1 MSVVAEAPG
10 PVLITGAAGGIGAAV
25 AAAFAADGAAIAL
38 LDHDPAVLELGAR
51 YGARGYA
58 AVVDVTDRDSVDK
71 AFDAAI
77 AALGRPATVVH
88 AAGILETGPVA
99 ELTEAQW
106 DRCLAVNA
114 TGTVNVTRRAAA
126 ELVAAGGGSIVV
138 VTSNAGATPRAGM
151 AAYGA
156 SKAAAASFARSLGL
170 EVAGSGVRVNLVSP
184 GSTDTPMLRGMWSAD
199 GTPDPLAAAARDRIV
214 AGDPDGYKL
223 GIPLRRVATAADVA
237 AAVVFLASDAARHIT
252 LHDLRVDGGATLDM

>member
-1 MSVVAEAPG
+1 MSVVAEAHG
-10 PVLITGAAGGIGAAV
+10 PVVITGAAGGIGAAV
-25 AAAFAADGAAIAL
+25 AAAFARLGAPIAL
-38 LDHDPAVLELGAR
+38 LDHDPAVHKVLAELGVD
-51 YGARGYA
+51 GYA
-58 AVVDVTDRDSVDK
+58 GVVDVTDRGAVDR

-77 AALGRPATVVH
+77 AAVGRPTVVVH
-88 AAGILETGPVA
+88 AAGVLATGPVA

-106 DRCLAVNA
+106 DRCISVNA

-126 ELVAAGGGSIVV
+126 ELVADGGGSIIV

-184 GSTDTPMLRGMWSAD
+184 GSTDTPMLREMWSAD
-199 GTPDPLAAAARDRIV
+199 GAPDELAAAARAKIV
-214 AGDPDGYKL
+214 AGDPDAYKL
-223 GIPLRRVATAADVA
+223 GIPLRRVADADDVA

-252 LHDLRVDGGATLDM
+252 LHDLRVDGGATLDI